1 MCSDME
7 LCLSAMFT
15 IFEDRF
21 IYISFKYRAPKQK
34 YTRAKSSGQ
43 LVEKVFIFKALSQQM
58 VDF

>member
-34 YTRAKSSGQ
+34 YTRAKARVS
-43 LVEKVFIFKALSQQM
+43 LSKKSL
-58 VDF
+58 FLKIE